1 MITSVISLLE
11 IIVRLLFDLAGP
23 ITLSA
28 THRRSIEAENLF
40 LRRELTLLKERGVRP
55 KLVDTSARLS
65 LAFLSRQA
73 GWRDARV
80 VAQPET
86 MIRWHPAGW
95 RLF

>member
-23 ITLSA
+23 IALSA
-28 THRRSIEAENLF
+28 TRRWSIEAGNLF
-40 LRRELTLLKERGVRP
+40 LRRELTLFKDRGVMP

-65 LAFLSRQA
+65 LALLSRQA
-73 GWRDARV
+73 GWRDTRV
-80 VAQPET
+80 VAHPET
-86 MIRWHPAGW
+86 MIRWHSAGW